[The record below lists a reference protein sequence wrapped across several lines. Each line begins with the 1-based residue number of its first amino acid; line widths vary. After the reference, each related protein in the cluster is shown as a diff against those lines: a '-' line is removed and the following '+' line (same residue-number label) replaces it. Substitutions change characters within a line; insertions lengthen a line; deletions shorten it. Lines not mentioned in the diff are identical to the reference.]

1 MESRKIEIYN
11 SLFFQT
17 CSKKFLADKFSV
29 SIKTIENTIK
39 TCDDINY
46 SKKLGKY
53 HFKDLLPNRISYK
66 NYFSIFKENFS
77 NLILKKDMLKVT
89 KQMNSKFSNSMINTS
104 ELSALSKKIIRSTI
118 AINHNCILKVSYKGN
133 KKDREI
139 KYIQPNQIFLV
150 GSVYYLALTYDKKN
164 KENIGEE
171 RTFAFNSLED
181 IEPEEYQ
188 NNIIFKTD
196 ISRNAFGSYKNAKEI
211 RLLLTDAAANYFTRE
226 GLFENESYTF
236 ITQESSQEIEIK
248 MLYNNRL
255 EVVKLIQHWMPQIK
269 LIDSSEE
276 ATKIRKDIKNN
287 FLSFIETS

>member
-53 HFKDLLPNRISYK
+53 HFKDLLPKYISYK

-89 KQMNSKFSNSMINTS
+89 KQMNSNFSDCMINTMK
-104 ELSALSKKIIRSTI
+104 LSTLSKKMIRTSI
-118 AINHNCILKVSYKGN
+118 AMHHNCVLKVSYKGN
-133 KKDREI
+133 KKNREI
-139 KYIQPNQIFLV
+139 KYIQPNQIFII

-164 KENIGEE
+164 KKNIGEE

-181 IEPEEYQ
+181 IEPSEYL
-188 NNIIFKTD
+188 NDAIFKTD
-196 ISRNAFGSYKNAKEI
+196 ISRNAFGSYRNAKEI
-211 RLLLTDAAANYFTRE
+211 RLRLTDAAANYFTRE

-248 MLYNNRL
+248 MLYNDRL

-269 LIDSSEE
+269 LIDISDE
-276 ATKIRKDIKNN
+276 ATKICEDIKNN

>member
-17 CSKKFLADKFSV
+17 CSKQFLADKFSV

-53 HFKDLLPNRISYK
+53 HFKNLLPNYISYK

-89 KQMNSKFSNSMINTS
+89 KQMNSKFSNCMINTS
-104 ELSALSKKIIRSTI
+104 ELSALSKKIICSAI

-164 KENIGEE
+164 KENIGKE

-211 RLLLTDAAANYFTRE
+211 RLRLTDAAANYFTRE

-276 ATKIRKDIKNN
+276 TTKIREDIKNN
-287 FLSFIETS
+287 FLSFIEKS